1 LKTAIMQP
9 YLFPYIG
16 YFQLINAVDQ
26 FVLYDDVAYIKNG
39 WINRN
44 KYLLNGQ
51 AKYFTLSLDNAS
63 SFTDIN
69 LTLILDDEKHKTK
82 EKVLKTLVMA
92 YSRAPFFKAVCGLI
106 EDIIMNPDNNIASY
120 NENSI
125 RKVCTYLDI
134 KTDIIISS
142 KIEKNGSLRSQDR
155 VIAVCKSLHTSTYV
169 NAIGGKLLYGSVG
182 FKKNGLELKFLRP
195 HLDRITYKQFRAQF
209 VPGLSI
215 VDLLMF
221 NPPQEVRIF
230 LEAYSLEN

>member
-26 FVLYDDVAYIKNG
+26 FVIYDDVAYIKNG

-44 KYLLNGQ
+44 RYLLNGQ
-51 AKYFTLSLDNAS
+51 AKYFTLSLAGAS
-63 SFTDIN
+63 SFRPIN
-69 LTLILDDEKHKTK
+69 LTFILDDEKHKTK

-92 YSRAPFFKAVCGLI
+92 YSRAPFFKAVHGLI
-106 EDIIMNPDNNIASY
+106 AEIILNPDNNIATY

-125 RKVCTYLDI
+125 RKVCAYLDI
-134 KTDIIISS
+134 HTKIVMSS
-142 KIEKNGSLRSQDR
+142 VIEKDRSLKAQAR
-155 VIAVCKSLHTSTYV
+155 VIAVCKNLNTNTYV
-169 NAIGGKLLYGSVG
+169 NAIGGKSLYAKEI
-182 FKKNGLELKFLRP
+182 FEKNGLELKFLRP
-195 HLDRITYKQFRAQF
+195 HLDRITYKQFGSSF
-209 VPGLSI
+209 VLGLSI

-221 NPPQEVRIF
+221 NPSQEARIF